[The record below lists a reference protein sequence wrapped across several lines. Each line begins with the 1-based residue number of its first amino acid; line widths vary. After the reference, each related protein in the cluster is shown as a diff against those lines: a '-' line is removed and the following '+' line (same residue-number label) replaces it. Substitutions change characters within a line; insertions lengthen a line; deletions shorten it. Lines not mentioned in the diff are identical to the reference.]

1 MGIWRVG
8 FREKCRILD
17 RRAGDTRSAIRVDEG
32 VR

>member
-1 MGIWRVG
+1 MGIWRADV
-8 FREKCRILD
+8 REKCRILD